1 SRSDAV
7 SSRATA
13 RSRLICS
20 SLKPSRFFNSVWK
33 AASTKNASRT
43 GSVMERESVSFDGAG
58 VGVNVGASAGDGVTG
73 PAVVSVGA
81 VEHAFQLIGSVTT
94 SASMNIRVSLR
105 IFNLHFPVPTAPRK
119 ASFQGD
125 ERSNG

>member
-1 SRSDAV
+1 
-7 SSRATA
+7 
-13 RSRLICS
+13 
-20 SLKPSRFFNSVWK
+20 VWK

-43 GSVMERESVSFDGAG
+43 GSVMDRESASFDGAG
-58 VGVNVGASAGDGVTG
+58 DGVNVGAGAGATG
-73 PAVVSVGA
+73 PPVFSVGA
-81 VEHAFQLIGSVTT
+81 VEHAFQIIGSVTT

-105 IFNLHFPVPTAPRK
+105 IFNLHFPIPTASRK